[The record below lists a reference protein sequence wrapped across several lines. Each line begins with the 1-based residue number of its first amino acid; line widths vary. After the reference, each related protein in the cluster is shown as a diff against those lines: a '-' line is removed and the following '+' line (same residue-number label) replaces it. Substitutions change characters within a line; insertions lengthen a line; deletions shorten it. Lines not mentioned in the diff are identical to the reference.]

1 MYDIQKMTLRD
12 MSECGLALRRLG
24 ANALSMEEVS
34 HHIIEYLYENFINS
48 SSAEK
53 DCVLIRFFKTHA
65 YEKLTP
71 DLQKYANEILKGNIA
86 PDNLKCL
93 TMLATAGELPEWNS
107 RHKSVG
113 HKAIPLVD
121 EDTITRI
128 PMIAQLIQQ
137 LGLNPGTVIQPDPEL
152 LTDLEQKMYNVFYV
166 PHALDSPYIP
176 SQSSFVVPFNIKSV
190 LGFGGLLPSGNI
202 FTILMFTRVEIPE
215 MVVNLFRPLALN
227 IKMAILPFDGGDIFK
242 DSVTSEDNELFAD
255 LNSDKSLQYLNSK
268 IATLNQLLDVSE
280 QSTITQSD
288 KLEEAIA
295 NLYKTLDKLQNAQIQ
310 LIQTEKMSS
319 LGQMVAGMAHEINNP
334 IGFIHGNIIHAQNS
348 FEDLLN
354 LLLLYQK
361 YLPHP
366 PEEIQDYLE
375 SMDLDYMKEDL
386 SKILNSMYL
395 GTKRIKDLV
404 QSLRIFARFDEA
416 EFKEVNIHH
425 GIDSVLMILEH
436 KLCDSRDNTKIQVIK
451 EYGEIPLVICY
462 PSELNQ
468 VFLNI
473 LTNSVD
479 TLKKKFQLVN
489 LQSLQQAST
498 TSIDDNQ
505 NEIVQAKTLIK
516 EVDET
521 PTISIKTEVNSQNKA
536 VVTITD
542 NGLGVPE
549 DIRRK
554 IFDPFFTTK
563 EIGKGTGL
571 GLSVSYQIIVE
582 KHEGKLW
589 FDSIVGEGSMFV
601 MEIPLNLKEKC

>member
-1 MYDIQKMTLRD
+1 LRYIQTCSTSKAIILGSFKLRTID
-12 MSECGLALRRLG
+12 GEILTYRSQGAVLQPWTPESDAQILLRLEKQNIANTNFALLNRKIDELAQEVHQRRL
-24 ANALSMEEVS
+24 AEIEIAKANEELEQRVEERTNALQEALSKVQM
-34 HHIIEYLYENFINS
+34 
-48 SSAEK
+48 
-53 DCVLIRFFKTHA
+53 TQ
-65 YEKLTP
+65 T
-71 DLQKYANEILKGNIA
+71 Q
-86 PDNLKCL
+86 
-93 TMLATAGELPEWNS
+93 
-107 RHKSVG
+107 
-113 HKAIPLVD
+113 LV
-121 EDTITRI
+121 
-128 PMIAQLIQQ
+128 
-137 LGLNPGTVIQPDPEL
+137 
-152 LTDLEQKMYNVFYV
+152 
-166 PHALDSPYIP
+166 
-176 SQSSFVVPFNIKSV
+176 QS
-190 LGFGGLLPSGNI
+190 
-202 FTILMFTRVEIPE
+202 
-215 MVVNLFRPLALN
+215 
-227 IKMAILPFDGGDIFK
+227 
-242 DSVTSEDNELFAD
+242 
-255 LNSDKSLQYLNSK
+255 
-268 IATLNQLLDVSE
+268 
-280 QSTITQSD
+280 
-288 KLEEAIA
+288 
-295 NLYKTLDKLQNAQIQ
+295 
-310 LIQTEKMSS
+310 EKMSA
-319 LGQMVAGMAHEINNP
+319 LGQIVAGMAHEINNP

-521 PTISIKTEVNSQNKA
+521 PTISIKTEVNSQNKV

>member
-242 DSVTSEDNELFAD
+242 DSVMSEDNELFAD

-334 IGFIHGNIIHAQNS
+334 VNFIHGNIS
-348 FEDLLN
+348 FA
-354 LLLLYQK
+354 
-361 YLPHP
+361 
-366 PEEIQDYLE
+366 QDYAQSLF
-375 SMDLDYMKEDL
+375 
-386 SKILNSMYL
+386 KILNLYQQNYPEPPAEIKQ
-395 GTKRIKDLV
+395 TIKDIELDFMTSDFEKILQSMTV
-404 QSLRIFARFDEA
+404 GTERIREIVLSLRNFSRLDES
-416 EFKEVNIHH
+416 K
-425 GIDSVLMILEH
+425 
-436 KLCDSRDNTKIQVIK
+436 
-451 EYGEIPLVICY
+451 
-462 PSELNQ
+462 
-468 VFLNI
+468 
-473 LTNSVD
+473 
-479 TLKKKFQLVN
+479 
-489 LQSLQQAST
+489 
-498 TSIDDNQ
+498 
-505 NEIVQAKTLIK
+505 IK
-516 EVDET
+516 EVDIHSGIDSTLMILQHKLKVAQNQLPEIKIIKNYADL
-521 PTISIKTEVNSQNKA
+521 PLIECYPGQINQVFMNIISNAIDALESVENLKNPQISITTQLIEPEWIVIKIA
-536 VVTITD
+536 D
-542 NGLGVPE
+542 NGMGIPE
-549 DIRRK
+549 KVRSK
-554 IFDPFFTTK
+554 LFDPFFTTK
-563 EIGKGTGL
+563 PIGKGTGL
-571 GLSVSYQIIVE
+571 GLSISYQIIVD
-582 KHEGKLW
+582 KHSGKIACNSLL
-589 FDSIVGEGSMFV
+589 GKGSEFV
-601 MEIPLNLKEKC
+601 IQIPIKRL